1 MGTYNVN
8 IKWEDNFFYKNFGLN
23 VKITLKYETIL

>member
-1 MGTYNVN
+1 METYVN
-8 IKWEDNFFYKNFGLN
+8 IKWEDNFSYKNFGLN